1 MTRTS
6 AAPRPA
12 PALTDS
18 ADDGWDMSPRRRG
31 QVMADMPRGFEPAE
45 PNRPLMT
52 ARGLLSPA
60 EIEALLRPDLS
71 DLPPEPSPAV
81 SPAARPV
88 EEFAAAPA
96 QQRHEDHETARRFAA
111 RLSMAMRES
120 CGLPIAA
127 AVAGIGRGPFDA
139 AVRQSD
145 EDRGQA
151 IVCFANR
158 DGDIGAMLVMSP
170 GLAQLLIETAC
181 GARDRAGPARP
192 LSPIDL
198 ALLEALVRPLA
209 QGVAPQLSF
218 SALETE
224 LAFAAAI
231 APPGEALVTEFSMR
245 VHTDIFRAQLIVAD
259 AIATPAKPDAPQ
271 GPVTV
276 NVHPSQGAIS
286 ATLTARV
293 ASLAVPLSKL
303 SGLKPGATLLLGM
316 PADQPVELI
325 SGGEG
330 GVLAA
335 EAEIGRRGGRIALR
349 ITRRGPA
356 LGPLSRG

>member
-1 MTRTS
+1 MTRNS

-12 PALTDS
+12 PALPDS
-18 ADDGWDMSPRRRG
+18 ADDGWDMPPRRQG
-31 QVMADMPRGFEPAE
+31 QVMADMPRSFEAAE
-45 PNRPLMT
+45 PDRPLMT

-71 DLPPEPSPAV
+71 DLPPEPAPVAT
-81 SPAARPV
+81 ATRPV
-88 EEFAAAPA
+88 EEFGAPV
-96 QQRHEDHETARRFAA
+96 QQRHEDHDTARRFAA

-127 AVAGIGRGPFDA
+127 AVTGIGRGPFDA

-151 IVCFANR
+151 IACFATR
-158 DGDIGAMLVMSP
+158 DGDIGAMLVLSP

-181 GARDRAGPARP
+181 GARERAGAARP

-209 QGVAPQLSF
+209 QGVASELSF
-218 SALETE
+218 SGIETE

-231 APPGEALVTEFSMR
+231 APPSEALVTEFSMR
-245 VHTDIFRAQLIVAD
+245 VQTETFRAQLIVAG
-259 AIATPAKPDAPQ
+259 AIASPPKPEAGQ

-276 NVHPSQGAIS
+276 NAHPAQGALS
-286 ATLTARV
+286 ATLTVRV

-303 SGLKPGATLLLGM
+303 SGLKPGATLLLGV

-356 LGPLSRG
+356 LGPLSRA